1 MTKVRAE
8 DFASA
13 LVKALKDYTSEI
25 EEDLEELK
33 EDNATQAVKELKA
46 SGPRDTG
53 DYNKGWTKTKEG
65 AGWYVHN
72 RTNYQLTHL
81 LEKGH
86 ARRDGGRVPPK
97 VHIAPIEE
105 KYVRTFEDGIIKR
118 FQK

>member
-1 MTKVRAE
+1 MKKVNAE

-46 SGPRDTG
+46 SSPKKTG
-53 DYNKGWTKTKEG
+53 DYAKGWTKTKEG

-72 RTNYQLTHL
+72 RTEYPLTHL
-81 LEKGH
+81 LEKGY
-86 ARRDGGRVPPK
+86 AARDGGRVPPK
-97 VHIAPIEE
+97 VHIAPVEE
-105 KYVRTFEDGIIKR
+105 KYVRKFKDGIIKR